1 MKIENQKLNI
11 SEAFGQYIYNVP
23 DYQREYIWKEKNV
36 AQLLDDI
43 NEEYQNNG
51 NSEYFIGSIVVHNK
65 GNKEFEVIDGQQR
78 LTTLFLCLCAFKDLL
93 KDNKAYQETIEK
105 TLFSAKMNDKG
116 KILQSYNLILQY
128 QDSSKLIQDVVQ
140 NNEINYTLR
149 DSAKRI
155 FEAYNYLY
163 NYLKTEFK
171 DQSEEELTKF
181 LGYFANKVNFIQIET
196 TSISDALKTFETINE
211 RGVGLDPMD
220 LLKNL
225 IFRQLN
231 RDDFEKLKADWKYI
245 IDLLESAKEKK
256 LRFLR
261 YFIMANY
268 EVHDPQRTGILREDQ
283 IYDWISKNNDQCH
296 YTKAPFDF
304 VNKIKENTEAYVRFS
319 KCRDYSGNANIY
331 LENIKFL
338 GGSSFSQH
346 LILLLPAKNFEL
358 KTFNLLASSIEDL
371 IFYYTIT
378 RTQSKELERKFS
390 RWAKELNKISKE
402 SQENQERLVTNFV
415 ENVIKKE
422 IKSKSTDYKF
432 AFLNLRS
439 DSLQIYK
446 FKYILA
452 KIAQYVD
459 TQRLGQQN
467 TESLKP
473 YLASKIEIE
482 HILPNKPESE
492 LLESF
497 GSKEEYDEYKIKLG
511 NFTLLEKPINV
522 VAGRNF
528 FENKKKLYI
537 HSKIYLTKSIANM
550 EEVGNNTSISRIN
563 HKLLSFDEW
572 NKNSINQHQE
582 MYYNLALEIWKI

>member
-1 MKIENQKLNI
+1 MKIENQKLNV
-11 SEAFGQYIYNVP
+11 SEAFEQYIYTVP

-36 AQLLDDI
+36 SQLLYDI
-43 NEEYQNNG
+43 DEEYQNNS

-65 GNKEFEVIDGQQR
+65 GDKKFEVIDGQQR

-93 KDNKAYQETIEK
+93 KDNNYRETIEK
-105 TLFSAKMNDKG
+105 WLFSAKMNDKG
-116 KILQSYNLILQY
+116 KITPSYNLILQY
-128 QDSSKLIQDVVQ
+128 QDSSKLLQDIIQ
-140 NNEINYTLR
+140 NNEINYTLK
-149 DSAKRI
+149 DSSKRI
-155 FEAYNYLY
+155 CEAYNYIL
-163 NYLKTEFK
+163 NYFKTEFK
-171 DQSEEELTKF
+171 DKDEEELTKF

-225 IFRQLN
+225 IFRQLE

-245 IDLLESAKEKK
+245 THSLESAKEKK

-268 EVHDPQRTGILREDQ
+268 EINDPKKTGILREDE
-283 IYDWISKNNDQCH
+283 IYDWISKNDSQCN
-296 YTKAPFDF
+296 YTKAPFEF
-304 VNKIKENTEAYVRFS
+304 VRKIKENTEAYVKFS
-319 KCRDYSGNANIY
+319 SCRDYSGNNNIY
-331 LENIKFL
+331 LENIKSL

-346 LILLLPAKNFEL
+346 LMLLLPAKDFEIN
-358 KTFNLLASSIEDL
+358 TFNLLASNIENL

-378 RTQSKELERKFS
+378 RTQTKEFERKFS
-390 RWAKELNKISKE
+390 KWAKAINKITKLSLE
-402 SQENQERLVTNFV
+402 EQEKGIANFV
-415 ENVIKKE
+415 NSVIKEE
-422 IKSKSTDYKF
+422 IKSKSSDF
-432 AFLNLRS
+432 RVAFMNLRY

-459 TQRLGQQN
+459 EQRLGK
-467 TESLKP
+467 TTTDPLRP
-473 YLASKIEIE
+473 YLDGKIDIE
-482 HILPNKPESE
+482 HILPNHPQQE

-497 GSKEEYDEYKIKLG
+497 GSKEEYDEYKVKLG

-528 FENKKKLYI
+528 FADKKPLYI
-537 HSKIYLTKSIANM
+537 HSKFYLTKSIAQK
-550 EEVGNNTSISRIN
+550 EEVGKNTSITRIN
-563 HKLLSFDEW
+563 EKLLSFNEW
-572 NKNSINQHQE
+572 NKDSINRRHE
-582 MYYNLALEIWKI
+582 MLFNLSKEIWKI